1 MNGSC
6 LECGPVRTSDT
17 NQLYTFSFFEDV
29 IVVQAVN
36 DLVLKVQASAHRLV
50 SDMRKYL
57 KR

>member
-6 LECGPVRTSDT
+6 LECGPVKASDT

-29 IVVQAVN
+29 VVVQVVN
-36 DLVLKVQASAHRLV
+36 DLVLRLQGTAHRLV
-50 SDMRKYL
+50 SETQKYL

>member
-6 LECGPVRTSDT
+6 LQCGPVQASDT

-29 IVVQAVN
+29 VVAQLVK
-36 DLVLKVQASAHRLV
+36 DLVLRLQDTAHRLV
-50 SDMRKYL
+50 SETQKYL